1 VQQGDAPKKSKSLLG
16 WASREAYMESIRM
29 KILVTGATGFVG
41 KKLCQELFLD
51 GHELVILSRDA
62 AKAKLDLAL
71 PATYLTWKPSG
82 LIPENKS
89 INEVEAVINL
99 MGENLASGRWTAD
112 KKQRIKDSRVEGT
125 QNLVASLDK
134 QLERPLKAF
143 ISYSAI
149 GYYPLTSGQE
159 SFDESNPNGQ
169 GFLANV
175 CSAWEEKALAMSKT
189 ERTVILRVGAVLGRG
204 GGAVAKLLPIFKL
217 GLGGPIGN
225 GQQMMSWIHLSDL
238 LALTKK
244 TLTDTSMTGVYNA
257 VAPKPVTNKEFSKTL
272 SAVLKK
278 PCMLPVP
285 PLALKMA
292 YGEMSTVILD
302 SQAVVSSRLPETG
315 FSYQYGDLKEALSE
329 AAGLAPIGLAG
340 ENVVCDQFESF
351 QFIDKRIDQV
361 YDFFAKPDNL
371 SAITP
376 PYLDFHIL
384 KVSDKQVQKDTLIDY
399 KLKLHGLPI
408 RWKTL
413 IKEWEPGYQFVD
425 FQLKGPYRYWHHRHI
440 FLEVPGG
447 TAIIDRVDYRLP
459 LGVLGGLVAGRFV
472 KKDVTGIFDYRREAI
487 NRLIV

>member
-1 VQQGDAPKKSKSLLG
+1 
-16 WASREAYMESIRM
+16 M

-62 AKAKLDLAL
+62 AKAKAQLAL
-71 PATYLTWKPSG
+71 PATYLAWDPTS
-82 LIPENKS
+82 LIPENQAIS
-89 INEVEAVINL
+89 SVEAVINL
-99 MGENLASGRWTAD
+99 MGENLASGRWSGE
-112 KKQRIKDSRVEGT
+112 KKRRIKDSRVIGT

-134 QLERPLKAF
+134 QLQRPLKAF
-143 ISYSAI
+143 VSYSAI
-149 GYYPLTSGQE
+149 GYYPLSSDTQSY
-159 SFDESNPNGQ
+159 DESSPKGQ
-169 GFLANV
+169 GFLADV
-175 CSAWEEKALAMSKT
+175 CAEWEEKAKGISKA

-204 GGAVAKLLPIFKL
+204 GGAVSKLLSIFKF

-225 GQQMMSWIHLSDL
+225 GHQLMSWIHLSDL

-244 TLTDTSMTGVYNA
+244 ALIDASMTGVYNA

-272 SAVLKK
+272 ASVLKK

-285 PLALKMA
+285 PLALKLA

-302 SQAVVSSRLPETG
+302 SQAVVSSRLSEIG
-315 FSYQYGDLKEALSE
+315 FSFQYGNIKEALSE

-340 ENVVCDQFESF
+340 ENVVCEQFESF
-351 QFIDKRIDQV
+351 QFINKGIDQV

-376 PYLDFHIL
+376 PYLDFRIL

-399 KLKLHGLPI
+399 RLKLHGLPI

-425 FQLKGPYRYWHHRHI
+425 FQLKGPYRYWHHRHVFI
-440 FLEVPGG
+440 EVPGG
-447 TAIIDRVDYRLP
+447 TAIIDRVDYSRP
-459 LGVLGGLVAGRFV
+459 RGVLGSLAAGRFV

-487 NRLIV
+487 DRLIV